1 MNIRNILV
9 MVMLVTASAAHA
21 MCNEKLG
28 FDREKLAG
36 IAARHNWTLVE
47 GAIPHRTTRY
57 KCIIKDGRL
66 SRTIKAQ
73 ARMSA
78 IEYLRLQQQQM
89 NATKTIDPKD

>member
-1 MNIRNILV
+1 

-28 FDREKLAG
+28 FDRDKLEG
-36 IAARHNWTLVE
+36 IAARHNWILVE
-47 GAIPHRTTRY
+47 GAIAKKTTRY
-57 KCIIKDGRL
+57 KCIIKNGRL
-66 SRTIKAQ
+66 VPTVKAQ